1 MSKKQRTFRELAEE
15 WLLANKDNIASTT
28 YDRYEDALIRDIY
41 PEYADTPME
50 QVTIEEMNL
59 FLDKAPEL
67 AKKRGRTLKGSALQ
81 IVRTV
86 MSNVIQYA
94 SEDAP
99 GYKADLSHETVSY
112 EELLPQ
118 ELKQI
123 CVKAR
128 YEHCPEMLSALL
140 SIYCGLRTGEICGL
154 SCDDVDL
161 SGMKIYVHSIAHRV
175 RNKDGED
182 NRKTKVVIDEI
193 ARKKHIRRVKIPE
206 ALKDYVSEFML
217 PGRALIRGRDGLS
230 ATDPRSLE
238 NRLIRILGS
247 LKIRKVNFERLRK
260 TYMNGKADEEILE
273 DAFRDSRSEDS
284 PAGSVDVVWL
294 TDEMARDLAALRLLL
309 GVSIDEMGEILGVS
323 GDIYKNLEAG
333 RQEISWNQYLTLLF
347 MFHFNNKTG
356 VVVDSLGLYPETL
369 KERIVNGND
378 RSWY

>member
-15 WLLANKDNIASTT
+15 WLMANKDNIASTT

-50 QVTIEEMNL
+50 QVTIGEMNR
-59 FLDKAPEL
+59 FLDKASEL
-67 AKKRGRTLKGSALQ
+67 AKKRGRNLKGSTLQ

-94 SEDAP
+94 SEDTP
-99 GYKADLSHETVSY
+99 GYKVDLSHETVSY
-112 EELLPQ
+112 EELSPQ

-123 CVKAR
+123 CVRAR

-161 SGMKIYVHSIAHRV
+161 SDMKIYVHSIAHRV

-247 LKIRKVNFERLRK
+247 LKIRNVNFERLRK

-273 DAFRDSRSEDS
+273 DAFMGSRSEDS
-284 PAGSVDVVWL
+284 PAESVDIGWL

-323 GDIYKNLEAG
+323 GNIYKNLEAG

-347 MFHFNNKTG
+347 MFHYNNKTG